1 MIQKSDVAASWLS
14 YRYHSLHTEKPAG
27 SSSVPGFSKT
37 VFESHR
43 FCGFFINPR
52 NLCCDQIESG
62 SSFFCFDLL
71 CCVVLICFWVQV
83 SEVSTRSLTLVK
95 WEPQAL
101 PLIFLLKGFCLR
113 CQPPALEE
121 GFCRKFHRELRS
133 KKSLEKFGI
142 YMWCAQCRVVQSA
155 NPSWQALGFQLEG
168 SQRTKRKKTS

>member
-1 MIQKSDVAASWLS
+1 
-14 YRYHSLHTEKPAG
+14 
-27 SSSVPGFSKT
+27 
-37 VFESHR
+37 
-43 FCGFFINPR
+43 
-52 NLCCDQIESG
+52 LCCE
-62 SSFFCFDLL
+62 
-71 CCVVLICFWVQV
+71 VLIFFWVQV

-101 PLIFLLKGFCLR
+101 PLIFLLKCFCLR

-121 GFCRKFHRELRS
+121 GFFTNIHRELRS

-168 SQRTKRKKTS
+168 SQRTKSKKTSYLLMNCVVWCSRCADFRVSTRVCIYMWYWSLCRFSTRGLTVVKWKPKIPLLILLVISVMMPAPRL